1 LFLDSILQI
10 KVLILVVHQM
20 ITLLH
25 LAIKPV
31 VLSICVLLF
40 FLGEFNYYYHHG
52 SSSVAQVQQKVGSE
66 NLVTMI
72 AETDNNNNLFQN
84 LAREFS
90 NAFKRFEYTVDLNG
104 KEIFANDTLKQDV
117 VTDYKSSTY
126 NIRTLK
132 YKLLGFDITA
142 SDIKIEV
149 KPSRIDALRTKIDLP
164 IVLAKHVSVTNGL
177 LNLKY
182 SEINLG
188 SIYGIY
194 DKTSD
199 KMTVHIPFNIAL
211 HYLPRSL

>member
-1 LFLDSILQI
+1 
-10 KVLILVVHQM
+10 M
-20 ITLLH
+20 LLY

-31 VLSICVLLF
+31 VLAICVLVF

-72 AETDNNNNLFQN
+72 ADTDNNYIFQN

-104 KEIFANDTLKQDV
+104 KEIFPNDTLKQDV
-117 VTDYKSSTY
+117 VTDYKSSNY

-149 KPSRIDALRTKIDLP
+149 KPSRVDALRTKIDLP

-188 SIYGIY
+188 SLYGIY

-199 KMTVHIPFNIAL
+199 KITVHIPFNIAL
-211 HYLPRSL
+211 HYLSSAQSLSFGI